1 MPFHIS
7 PKLLKYFKGF
17 CSSPE
22 IIMLFVYMKCR
33 FSLSYRD
40 LEEMASIRGATI
52 DHATLQRWVIKFV
65 SLIDMQV
72 RKYKKPV
79 GSSWRMDET
88 YIKVNGVWVY
98 LYRAVDS
105 LGNTIEFLL
114 RKHRDAVAAKVFFR
128 KAFRNNGRPE
138 KVTIDKSGSNISA
151 LTSANKDLPADN
163 QIEVRQ
169 VKYLNNIIEQDH
181 RFIKKRTKPMLGFKS
196 FRSAKITIAG
206 IENIRIIQKGQII
219 GSDNKVST
227 FENFKMLMA
236 A

>member
-1 MPFHIS
+1 MKFHIS
-7 PKLLKYFKGF
+7 SKLLKPFKGF

-40 LEEMASIRGATI
+40 LEEMASIRGVVI
-52 DHATLQRWVIKFV
+52 DHATLQRWLIRFV
-65 SLIDMQV
+65 PLIDQEV
-72 RKYKKPV
+72 RKRKKPV

-88 YIKVNGVWVY
+88 YIKINGKWVY
-98 LYRAVDS
+98 LNRAVDS
-105 LGNTIEFLL
+105 VGNTIEFLL
-114 RKHRDAVAAKVFFR
+114 RKYRDAIAAKAFFR
-128 KAFRNNGRPE
+128 KAFRNNFIPK
-138 KVTIDKSGSNISA
+138 KVNIDKSLSNTCA
-151 LTSANKDLPADN
+151 LNSFNEGLSEEQA
-163 QIEVRQ
+163 IEIRQ
-169 VKYLNNIIEQDH
+169 NKYLNNIIEQDH

-206 IENIRIIQKGQII
+206 LENIRIIQKGQII
-219 GSDNKVST
+219 GLNDKTSS

>member
-1 MPFHIS
+1 
-7 PKLLKYFKGF
+7 
-17 CSSPE
+17 
-22 IIMLFVYMKCR
+22 MLFVYMKCR

-40 LEEMASIRGATI
+40 LEEMASIRGARI
-52 DHATLQRWVIKFV
+52 DHATLQRWVIRFV
-65 SLIDMQV
+65 PLIDAAV
-72 RKYKKPV
+72 RKRKKPV
-79 GSSWRMDET
+79 GNSWRMDET
-88 YIKVNGVWVY
+88 YIKVNGSWVY

-114 RKHRDAVAAKVFFR
+114 RKHRDADAAKAFFR
-128 KAFRNNGRPE
+128 KAFKYNGHP
-138 KVTIDKSGSNISA
+138 KKIAIDKSGSNISA
-151 LTSANKDLPADN
+151 LKATNKTLSKDK

-169 VKYLNNIIEQDH
+169 VKYLNNIVEQDH

-196 FRSAKITIAG
+196 FRSAKITITG

-219 GSDNKVST
+219 ESNTNLST